1 MKHLQ
6 PFLFLL
12 GLLFWAGCS
21 KEEGCTYLEACNY
34 SEDAVVD
41 DGSCDFNSCA
51 GCTDATAMNYDPSAT
66 VDDGSCE
73 FDPMATTADCVSD
86 VEFDNY
92 TYPVV
97 AIGGQCWFA
106 ENLRS
111 TVYQDGTLILE
122 EAASDFPNLS
132 TPAQTSYNNSTSTFN
147 AQGRHYNGHAAVST
161 DHGGLCPSGWHVP
174 TELEWM
180 ELESFLVASGTGKR
194 MGQALKATSGWAQG
208 GNGNDTYGFNASGSG
223 HIWPDGGT
231 YSLNYYGHYHSST
244 LTDAGNVMVR
254 GFGFD
259 SDQMAREAY
268 WPVTG
273 CSVRCIAD

>member
-1 MKHLQ
+1 MKHLR

-97 AIGGQCWFA
+97 AIGNQCWFA

-111 TVYQDGTLILE
+111 TVYQDGTLIPE